1 MSLVTAF
8 MVGLTGFV
16 LLVPVAMVVV
26 LVSATSALRRQAAT
40 VVTDAAV
47 PAAVS
52 VEAADLSFAA

>member
-26 LVSATSALRRQAAT
+26 LVSATTALRQQA
-40 VVTDAAV
+40 
-47 PAAVS
+47 PAAVAVDATAS
-52 VEAADLSFAA
+52 NNLSHAA